1 MKYDCPK
8 LVFNINIL
16 GQHSFKPKPQPS
28 PGYGDGYGFGH
39 DDGNGDGYSST
50 NNHYQGIVLNYY
62 LKKFVLNSNI
72 LGQHSFKPKP
82 KPSPGYGDGYGFG
95 HEDGHG
101 DVYGSTNNHYQGIIF
116 NLGLRKVS
124 MTKRRF
130 SKINRF
136 C

>member
-95 HEDGHG
+95 HEDGYG
-101 DVYGSTNNHYQGIIF
+101 DVYGSPTNHYQG
-116 NLGLRKVS
+116 KY
-124 MTKRRF
+124 
-130 SKINRF
+130 
-136 C
+136 